1 MRSCRSFANDNHHVM
16 AKHSSVYPAP
26 QELEAIQTLVST
38 VEGALKK
45 VSDWMDGLKTSSGK
59 TPSCNNTEEEDAP
72 ETESDSTS
80 VLCGVTRVGLVAK
93 GLLIKGDMN
102 LELVLMCREKPT
114 KLLLYTISANLPLQI
129 QTMTDDRYEVRSC
142 ISEAAIQ
149 VCSTKEP
156 RLALKI
162 TLSSLAMMEEHSTTE
177 EEEAPQVG
185 SRSGRKLLLTRRP
198 APHPAA
204 GEPGGRRSGGR
215 RAEA

>member
-1 MRSCRSFANDNHHVM
+1 M

-26 QELEAIQTLVST
+26 EELEAIQMLVST

-129 QTMTDDRYEVRSC
+129 QTMTDDRYDVRSC

-162 TLSSLAMMEEHSTTE
+162 TLSSLAMMEEHGTTE
-177 EEEAPQVG
+177 EE
-185 SRSGRKLLLTRRP
+185 
-198 APHPAA
+198 A
-204 GEPGGRRSGGR
+204 G
-215 RAEA
+215 

>member
-26 QELEAIQTLVST
+26 EELEAIQTLVST

-59 TPSCNNTEEEDAP
+59 TPSCNNTVEEDAP
-72 ETESDSTS
+72 EMESDSTS

-114 KLLLYTISANLPLQI
+114 KHLLYTISANLPLQI
-129 QTMTDDRYEVRSC
+129 QAARCCSVDREPEREALFINTNLSC
-142 ISEAAIQ
+142 SMGVVTRMCPPPPAKQQENLQ
-149 VCSTKEP
+149 
-156 RLALKI
+156 
-162 TLSSLAMMEEHSTTE
+162 
-177 EEEAPQVG
+177 PQM
-185 SRSGRKLLLTRRP
+185 
-198 APHPAA
+198 
-204 GEPGGRRSGGR
+204 
-215 RAEA
+215 